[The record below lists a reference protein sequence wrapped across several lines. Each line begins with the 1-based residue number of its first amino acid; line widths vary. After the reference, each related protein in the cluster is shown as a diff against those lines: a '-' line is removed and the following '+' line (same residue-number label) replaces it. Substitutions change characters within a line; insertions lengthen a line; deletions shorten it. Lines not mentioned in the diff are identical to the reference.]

1 MDSVKNTKN
10 DPIIDALFRAGVHY
24 GYARSRRHPS
34 VKPYIFTSKNKTDIF
49 DLEKTKDLLEKSK
62 ELVRNLGREGKQVL
76 FVGSKHEA
84 LPFIK
89 KAAEELAMPF
99 VAGRWVGGTLTNF
112 SVIRARIDKL
122 LTLREQRD
130 AGELASKYTKK
141 ERLMIDRE
149 IARLEN
155 LFSGLVLL
163 KNLPSAIVV
172 IDPGKE
178 HIVIS
183 EARKMGVTVIAL
195 AGSDCDLALVNH
207 PVVGNDASS
216 QSIAL
221 FLEAITLSYREGQKR
236 SV

>member
-1 MDSVKNTKN
+1 MEALKNTKN

-62 ELVRNLGREGKQVL
+62 ELLKNLGREGKQVL

-84 LPFIK
+84 LPFVR
-89 KAAEELAMPF
+89 KAAEALGMPY

-122 LTLREQRD
+122 LLLREQRE
-130 AGELASKYTKK
+130 AGELAAKYTKK
-141 ERLMIDRE
+141 EQLMIDRE

-155 LFSGLVLL
+155 LFAGLVSL
-163 KNLPSAIVV
+163 KSLPTAIVA

-178 HIVIS
+178 YIVVS
-183 EARKMGVTVIAL
+183 EARKTGVTVVAL
-195 AGSDCDLALVNH
+195 AGSDCDLSLVNY

-221 FLEAITLSYREGQKR
+221 FLETMASSYQEGQKR
-236 SV
+236 SA